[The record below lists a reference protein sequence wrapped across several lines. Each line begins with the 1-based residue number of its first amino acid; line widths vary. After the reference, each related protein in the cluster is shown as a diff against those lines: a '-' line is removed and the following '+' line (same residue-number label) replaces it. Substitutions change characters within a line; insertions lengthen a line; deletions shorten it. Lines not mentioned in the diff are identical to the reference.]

1 MGLLLGTAPAAFAA
15 PDFNDEG
22 FVRAATVVMTYD
34 YLAGGCAERGGLSS
48 DARKL
53 VAEWEARNQ
62 VALVRQRLAELE
74 NDRVASGKI
83 EQLRG
88 GIRKAMQSVYPQQ
101 SCPGAAALVKLPAS
115 QIATESPTVLAAL
128 ASSSKASANAASAAA
143 SEPPVNAPPVK
154 ATSSTASQLAPS
166 IDSFGFDTRMTMGI
180 GGFLTTTAYPIVLFR
195 DGQALKDIE
204 ALSFAG
210 GLQAHQRANPKDWTR
225 WRRSGSEVQIINT
238 KGEWEKLAF
247 SKTYGMLPAGFRL
260 DGFFRSLS
268 GAGTVA
274 VGGSDSVAA
283 WRSYA
288 FSKNGLVVRGGGAG
302 AYAAV
307 SGGSTAVSS
316 IAPSQRGRYRIDGIT
331 LSITYDDGSSES
343 RLIVTDPKDP
353 TGAIWLDGIGYAQ
366 RRN

>member
-1 MGLLLGTAPAAFAA
+1 LLLGAAPLAFAA

-62 VALVRQRLAELE
+62 VALVRQRLVELE

-83 EQLRG
+83 AQLRS
-88 GIRKAMQSVYPQQ
+88 GIRTAMQSVYPQQ

-115 QIATESPTVLAAL
+115 QIATENAAVLAAL
-128 ASSSKASANAASAAA
+128 APAANTSGAKPAEAAPSPRATKSANSA
-143 SEPPVNAPPVK
+143 
-154 ATSSTASQLAPS
+154 ASQLAPL
-166 IDSFGFDTRMTMGI
+166 IDSFAFDTRTTMGV
-180 GGFLTTTAYPIVLFR
+180 GGFLTTTVYPVVLFR
-195 DGQALKDIE
+195 DGRALKDIK
-204 ALSFAG
+204 ALASPG
-210 GLQAHQRANPKDWTR
+210 GIVAHQRTNAKSWTR
-225 WRRSGSEVQIINT
+225 WRRSNSRIQLQDSED
-238 KGEWEKLAF
+238 GWRSLAF
-247 SKTYGMLPAGFRL
+247 SATYGALPNDFRL
-260 DGFFRSLS
+260 DGSFSSLS
-268 GAGTVA
+268 GVGTLG
-274 VGGSDSVAA
+274 VGGTDSVVA

-316 IAPSQRGRYRIDGIT
+316 IAPSQRGRYRIDGLT
-331 LSITYDDGSSES
+331 LFITYDDGSSES

-353 TGAIWLDGIGYAQ
+353 TGAIWLDGTGYAQ